1 MGGETDRP
9 DWGDGGG
16 SSGRAGAPHSEPEG
30 QWTPVGNP
38 AKGVQRYS
46 GPLADLA
53 SGEQRP
59 PQELE
64 HGEQH
69 EPANSLEVTA
79 EERREVID
87 GIEARAAP
95 PTEYA
100 DLPASTRELLDQD
113 AYDNVVHEI
122 GGAREHLSHSDFDT
136 LDAAIE
142 GLPKAL
148 NEKLLVALGSGE
160 FKNVQEIVEHL
171 ADGLP
176 AKQMVHLRRAID
188 ELPAGI
194 RDNIGPL

>member
-1 MGGETDRP
+1 MGGEIERP
-9 DWGDGGG
+9 DWGEGGAG
-16 SSGRAGAPHSEPEG
+16 SNRAGAGHEE
-30 QWTPVGNP
+30 Q
-38 AKGVQRYS
+38 KGEFDDRGRYS
-46 GPLADLA
+46 GSL
-53 SGEQRP
+53 
-59 PQELE
+59 QELE
-64 HGEQH
+64 NVEQH

-87 GIEARAAP
+87 GIEERAAP

-113 AYDNVVHEI
+113 GYDNVVHEI

-160 FKNVQEIVEHL
+160 FKNAQEIVEHL
-171 ADGLP
+171 ADGLS
-176 AKQMVHLRRAID
+176 AKQMQFLRRTIE
-188 ELPAGI
+188 ELPAKV
-194 RDNIGPL
+194 RDEIEI